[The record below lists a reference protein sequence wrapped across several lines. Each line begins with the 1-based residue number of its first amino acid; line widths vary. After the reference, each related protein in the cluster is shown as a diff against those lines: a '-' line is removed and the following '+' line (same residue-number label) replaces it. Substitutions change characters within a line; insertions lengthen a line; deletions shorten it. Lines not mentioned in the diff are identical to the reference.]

1 MFDVDVL
8 SNSQIEFITS
18 RKASSHK
25 EFEEVHQP
33 KTNELEPAGGLQN
46 LMDSLKTFSVM
57 IYEVMD
63 NNMAK
68 AVIAGGL

>member
-8 SNSQIEFITS
+8 SNSQIECITP
-18 RKASSHK
+18 RKGSTHK
-25 EFEEVHQP
+25 EFEEAPQP
-33 KTNELEPAGGLQN
+33 QTDEPKPAGGLQN

-57 IYEVMD
+57 IYEVL
-63 NNMAK
+63 NNHMAK

>member
-18 RKASSHK
+18 RKGSSDK

-33 KTNELEPAGGLQN
+33 QTNELEPVGGLQN
-46 LMDSLKTFSVM
+46 MMDSLKTFSVM
-57 IYEVMD
+57 IYEVID
-63 NNMAK
+63 NHMAK